1 MGFIFSKIWSKLR
14 GDREYKIVLVGL
26 ANAGKTTI
34 LYKMSLGEVVSA
46 HPTIGSNVEEVK
58 HANTRL
64 QVWDLGGQES
74 LRNSW
79 SLYFTSADAMIF
91 VVDSTD
97 SENTVLAKM
106 ELFNLLVHP
115 DLREVPI
122 LVLANKVDLEEAMS
136 SEQISEIL
144 NLPAIKE
151 HEWFLQRCSAM
162 TGEGLAEGLD

>member
-64 QVWDLGGQES
+64 
-74 LRNSW
+74 
-79 SLYFTSADAMIF
+79 
-91 VVDSTD
+91 
-97 SENTVLAKM
+97 
-106 ELFNLLVHP
+106 
-115 DLREVPI
+115 
-122 LVLANKVDLEEAMS
+122 
-136 SEQISEIL
+136 
-144 NLPAIKE
+144 
-151 HEWFLQRCSAM
+151 
-162 TGEGLAEGLD
+162 